1 VTQITIPNFYCYT
14 PRPLINLSIESSKSM
29 SNMKRGPGEGGYRG
43 ADGPNKRLRGDQF
56 EVRLLIPS
64 KVAGSIIGKGGV
76 NIKKLRAD
84 NNAAVRVPDSPGPER
99 VMTVEAES
107 EEALLA
113 VLEQSLPLM
122 TDEATGRRNNRDD
135 HRGPGD
141 GSLDIRLLVH
151 QSIVGG
157 IIGKGGSKIKE
168 IRDLSGANIKV
179 YQTAAPQSTD
189 RCVSLQGTIEKLVP
203 AIKEVLD
210 VVFKAEARGMDQPY
224 DPINF
229 DGFYANE
236 YGGYGSDMDV
246 GGRSFGGKGGGNQG
260 GAFMMGLGAMVGG
273 GFRGGRG
280 GFAGGRGGGAPYG
293 GGGFAAGGGA
303 MFGNDYMKAYE
314 GNLAS
319 LDEAGEKETTQVTIP
334 KDTAGAIIGPGGNR
348 IRQIRAESRCNIAI
362 GEVEEGSN
370 DRIITIVGTQTQI
383 QLAQYLLQQS
393 VREHSRPPASGG
405 RF

>member
-1 VTQITIPNFYCYT
+1 
-14 PRPLINLSIESSKSM
+14 M

-43 ADGPNKRLRGDQF
+43 ADGPNKRSRGDKY

-64 KVAGSIIGKGGV
+64 KVAGSIIGKGGA

-84 NNAAVRVPDSPGPER
+84 NNAAVRVPDCPGPER

-107 EEALLA
+107 EETLLA
-113 VLEQSLPLM
+113 VIEQSLPLM
-122 TDEATGRRNNRDD
+122 TDEAVGGGRRNNRDD
-135 HRGPGD
+135 HHGSGD
-141 GSLDIRLLVH
+141 GSLDIRILVN

-189 RCVSLQGTIEKLVP
+189 RCVSLQGSIEKLLP
-203 AIKEVLD
+203 AMKEVLD
-210 VVFKAEARGMDQPY
+210 VVFNSEARGMDQPY

-229 DGFYANE
+229 DGFYAQE

-246 GGRSFGGKGGGNQG
+246 GGRAFGGGRGGGQ
-260 GAFMMGLGAMVGG
+260 GAFMMGMGAG

-280 GFAGGRGGGAPYG
+280 GFGGGRGGPAGVG
-293 GGGFAAGGGA
+293 GGGFPAGGGP
-303 MFGNDYMKAYE
+303 MFGSDYMKAFE
-314 GNLAS
+314 GNLEG

-334 KDTAGAIIGPGGNR
+334 KETAGAIIGPGGNR
-348 IRQIRAESRCNIAI
+348 IRQIRTESRCNIAI
-362 GEVEEGSN
+362 GEVEEGSSE
-370 DRIITIVGTQTQI
+370 RIITIIGTQAQI

-393 VREHSRPPASGG
+393 VREHGRPP